1 MKKNNNFISYLIVG
15 LFIIVFILIINFSK
29 IFNKEEFELDPN
41 YKVETIENYE
51 VNQYIP
57 VMINDEQMSRK
68 YLLDYINSVYSNMDN
83 SYNLLNLEYRNE
95 RFGSVDAYKDFINS
109 LNINNGVSVSR
120 YATYEKGNYKY
131 YDIYDNNDNRYIFR
145 TNGVMQYELFFDDDT
160 VKI

>member
-1 MKKNNNFISYLIVG
+1 MKKNNSFISYLIVG
-15 LFIIVFILIINFSK
+15 LFIIALISIMYLSK
-29 IFNKEEFELDPN
+29 YLNKEKFELNPN

-68 YLLDYINSVYSNMDN
+68 YLLDYINSVYNNMDN

-131 YDIYDNNDNRYIFR
+131 YDIYDNNDNRYIFK

>member
-1 MKKNNNFISYLIVG
+1 MKKNNSFISYLIVW

>member
-1 MKKNNNFISYLIVG
+1 MKKNNSFISYLIVG
-15 LFIIVFILIINFSK
+15 LFIIIFILIINFSK
-29 IFNKEEFELDPN
+29 IFNKEEFEINPN
-41 YKVETIENYE
+41 YKVETIENYK

-68 YLLDYINSVYSNMDN
+68 YLLDYINSVYGNIDD

-120 YATYEKGNYKY
+120 YATYEKGDYKY

>member
-120 YATYEKGNYKY
+120 YATYEKGDYKY

>member
-1 MKKNNNFISYLIVG
+1 MKKNNSFISYLIVG

>member
-1 MKKNNNFISYLIVG
+1 MKKNNSFISYLIVG
-15 LFIIVFILIINFSK
+15 LFIIALISIMYLSK
-29 IFNKEEFELDPN
+29 YLNKEKFELNPN